1 MQRQK
6 GIFGI
11 FEITVIFTILFL
23 LDLKLK
29 YFGYVNVEPN
39 PYLIFTIFIAIRYGI
54 RLVLFSTALSTF
66 YTLFSLYIFT
76 KENFISVVFSWE
88 ILKIPIFILSFGFI
102 VGFFRDLYVHEIYD
116 KENEIKYLKKKN
128 NELYQTLQKQNILIK
143 DLENKLLLSREFSPL
158 LIRKLKTLRFDNLE
172 NILNEAF
179 DTIDRLLAPKSF
191 SIYSL
196 SKNNFL
202 RLKLRKGESKLPN
215 SFPIENSYLISKA
228 MNFGFAD
235 IKSLIFEE
243 ELLNK
248 NFHEPLM
255 VSAIYFSGKEENLYG
270 FLIIEDIEEAKINKN
285 TEIYLKMLSD
295 WLGTLIQNALNLSN
309 EYDLVFEDIEKFN
322 EILNELE
329 NRRKRFNIPYSVVIA
344 KTLEKIPINELRKF
358 IRETDF
364 LFYDGKNLKLI
375 LTASDSNGLA
385 VFLNRLKEN
394 KNIEIL
400 EAYSKEWN
408 QKTFFTY

>member
-1 MQRQK
+1 
-6 GIFGI
+6 
-11 FEITVIFTILFL
+11 
-23 LDLKLK
+23 
-29 YFGYVNVEPN
+29 
-39 PYLIFTIFIAIRYGI
+39 
-54 RLVLFSTALSTF
+54 
-66 YTLFSLYIFT
+66 
-76 KENFISVVFSWE
+76 
-88 ILKIPIFILSFGFI
+88 
-102 VGFFRDLYVHEIYD
+102 
-116 KENEIKYLKKKN
+116 
-128 NELYQTLQKQNILIK
+128 
-143 DLENKLLLSREFSPL
+143 
-158 LIRKLKTLRFDNLE
+158 
-172 NILNEAF
+172 
-179 DTIDRLLAPKSF
+179 
-191 SIYSL
+191 
-196 SKNNFL
+196 
-202 RLKLRKGESKLPN
+202 
-215 SFPIENSYLISKA
+215 
-228 MNFGFAD
+228 
-235 IKSLIFEE
+235 
-243 ELLNK
+243 
-248 NFHEPLM
+248 M

-400 EAYSKEWN
+400 EAYSKE
-408 QKTFFTY
+408 